1 MNHCFSNTISTQTY
15 LVYTL
20 SKKHTNPNLKK
31 LPVHYSIPVTCYCIL
46 ICTAFYVPNL
56 IGCQEFFTP
65 RSFHSARNF
74 FVSISIHNPTHPL
87 PMPVSMLNVSH
98 TILKKKSASI
108 SNIVKQGGGGRG
120 KAKFD
125 NLPNKIGKIVVHIYL
140 ADILRTA
147 ITFSVLL
154 SGQCT

>member
-1 MNHCFSNTISTQTY
+1 MTRSNTKNTEEPMNHCFSNTISTQTY

-108 SNIVKQGGGGRG
+108 SNIVKQGGGGEEVRQ
-120 KAKFD
+120 
-125 NLPNKIGKIVVHIYL
+125 NLTTFQTKL
-140 ADILRTA
+140 AR
-147 ITFSVLL
+147 LL
-154 SGQCT
+154 FIST